1 MPVFKLS
8 ADDLAVAGTSPAAAS
23 PDALAW
29 GGGRLWASSGAGRSL
44 MRAGGEGALSRLR
57 LDAIP
62 VAVAASGGLVWTAT
76 LPIPTPTAC
85 RQG

>member
-1 MPVFKLS
+1 
-8 ADDLAVAGTSPAAAS
+8 
-23 PDALAW
+23 
-29 GGGRLWASSGAGRSL
+29 

-76 LPIPTPTAC
+76 LPIPPPAPPAGKGGELRIAISSDSLDTDLPRRSPRTSLSC
-85 RQG
+85 SI